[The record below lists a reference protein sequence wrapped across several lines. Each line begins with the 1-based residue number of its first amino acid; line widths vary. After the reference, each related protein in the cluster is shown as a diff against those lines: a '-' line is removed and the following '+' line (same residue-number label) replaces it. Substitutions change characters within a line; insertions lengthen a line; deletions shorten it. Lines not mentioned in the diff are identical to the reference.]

1 MALLYVV
8 LPASSGMIF
17 PLHEADAYVGSSE
30 QM

>member
-17 PLHEADAYVGSSE
+17 PLHEADAHVGSSE